1 MAPPQQR
8 AALGAKKE
16 RAATHGI
23 RSIMTQLPGWK
34 GHHKFYVGLAALL
47 AAAIWLV
54 VALFVTAA
62 VHLLFARPRRK
73 S

>member
-1 MAPPQQR
+1 MGKLRSLGLAVLL
-8 AALGAKKE
+8 AGGLAGLIWVADDALGW
-16 RAATHGI
+16 
-23 RSIMTQLPGWK
+23 QL
-34 GHHKFYVGLAALL
+34 GLVPS
-47 AAAIWLV
+47 LV